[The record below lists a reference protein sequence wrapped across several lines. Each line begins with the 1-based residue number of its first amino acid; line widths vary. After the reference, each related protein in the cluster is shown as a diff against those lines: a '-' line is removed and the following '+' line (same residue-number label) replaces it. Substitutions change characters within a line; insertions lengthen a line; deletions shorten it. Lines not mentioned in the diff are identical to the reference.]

1 MKIVI
6 NECFGWFSIAYNPD
20 IFKALNID
28 NEYEDVSRTDPVLI
42 DLVEKEMDANPRKT
56 GFPLFNEYKKTVSGL
71 CARLKVVEIP
81 DEATDWEID
90 EYDGS
95 ESIICVVDGKIR
107 HIY

>member
-6 NECFGWFSIAYNPD
+6 NECYGGFSITYNPD

-28 NEYEDVSRTDPVLI
+28 NEYADVSRTDPVLI
-42 DLVEKEMDANPRKT
+42 DLVEKEMAMNTNSNGYVMTYRI
-56 GFPLFNEYKKTVSGL
+56 VSGS

-95 ESIICVVDGKIR
+95 ESIIYVVDGKIQ

>member
-6 NECFGWFSIAYNPD
+6 NECYGSFSIANNPA

-28 NEYEDVSRTDPVLI
+28 DEYADVSRTDPVLI
-42 DLVEKEMDANPRKT
+42 SLVEKEMVMNTNST
-56 GFPLFNEYKKTVSGL
+56 GYIMTHRIVSGS

-90 EYDGS
+90 VFEGN
-95 ESIICVVDGKIR
+95 ESIIYVVDGKIQ

>member
-6 NECFGWFSIAYNPD
+6 NECYGGFSIANNQA

-28 NEYEDVSRTDPVLI
+28 NEYADVSRTDPVLI
-42 DLVEKEMDANPRKT
+42 DLVEREMSMNPRKT
-56 GFPLFNEYKKTVSGL
+56 GYPFFGNYNKIVSGL

-81 DEATDWEID
+81 DEATDWKID

-95 ESIICVVDGKIR
+95 ESLIYVVDGKIQ